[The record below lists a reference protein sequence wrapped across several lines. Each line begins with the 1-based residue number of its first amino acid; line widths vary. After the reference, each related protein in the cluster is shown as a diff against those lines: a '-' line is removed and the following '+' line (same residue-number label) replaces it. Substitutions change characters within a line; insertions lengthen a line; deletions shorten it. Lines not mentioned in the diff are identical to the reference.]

1 MTAPAHNLPIG
12 GMDHLTFP
20 VGDLE
25 QAEAFYVGVLGAQ
38 LIRRFDR
45 AAFLRMR
52 PERAA
57 EADADNS
64 PLHIALRLGNRPDG
78 PELHLFLQ
86 RGLTRQPP
94 RPHPHLA
101 LNVDHDA
108 LDAFRAQLL
117 AAGVKLDGPRQ
128 LGGLGHASLYFT
140 DPWGQL
146 LELTTS
152 NYRGTVLYGPPDLNS
167 FA

>member
-1 MTAPAHNLPIG
+1 MTSPAHTPPIHD
-12 GMDHLTFP
+12 MDHLTFP
-20 VGDLE
+20 VADLE
-25 QAEAFYVGVLGAQ
+25 QAEAFYVGILGGQ
-38 LIRRFDR
+38 LLRRVDR
-45 AAFLRMR
+45 TTFLRMR

-64 PLHIALRLGNRPDG
+64 PLHIAVRIGDG

-86 RGLTRQPP
+86 RTLKRQPP

-101 LNVDHDA
+101 FRVDHDE
-108 LDAFRAQLL
+108 LDVFRAQLV
-117 AAGVKLDGPRQ
+117 AAGVTLDGPRQ
-128 LGGLGHASLYFT
+128 LGGPGQASLYFT

-146 LELTTS
+146 LELATT
-152 NYRGTVLYGPPDLNS
+152 NYRGAVLYGPPDLKC

>member
-1 MTAPAHNLPIG
+1 MIN

-20 VGDLE
+20 VGDLT
-25 QAEAFYVGVLGAQ
+25 QAEAFYVGILGGQ

-45 AAFLRMR
+45 EAFLRAR

-64 PLHIALRLGNRPDG
+64 PLHIAVRIGAG

-86 RGLTRQPP
+86 RRHERQAP

-101 LNVDHDA
+101 FRVGHADLDA
-108 LDAFRAQLL
+108 LRSRLS

-128 LGGLGHASLYFT
+128 LGGPGHASLYFT

-146 LELTTS
+146 LELSTTS
-152 NYRGTVLYGPPDLNS
+152 YRGPVLYGVPDLAS
-167 FA
+167 IA

>member
-1 MTAPAHNLPIG
+1 MTAPIPID

-20 VGDLE
+20 VGDLA
-25 QAEAFYVGVLGAQ
+25 QAEAFYVAILGGK

-45 AAFLRMR
+45 ETFLRMR
-52 PERAA
+52 PDRAA

-64 PLHIALRLGNRPDG
+64 PLHIAVRIGDS
-78 PELHLFLQ
+78 PELHLFLT
-86 RGLTRQPP
+86 RGLERQPP

-101 LNVDHDA
+101 FNVDHDQ
-108 LDAFRAQLL
+108 LDAFRVRLSE
-117 AAGVKLDGPRQ
+117 AGVNVDGPRQ
-128 LGGLGHASLYFT
+128 LGGPGQASLYFT

-146 LELTTS
+146 LELTTT
-152 NYRGTVLYGPPDLNS
+152 NYRGSVQYGPPDLTS